1 MTALTTVTDALN
13 QHGLKAMTRGN
24 HVQASCPAHEDKAPS
39 LSVDYRGERVLLTCH
54 AGCTTE
60 AILAGLGL
68 DWPDLFDGEQQSTW
82 GEPLV
87 EYEYLD
93 PDGKPYMYVG
103 RFVGKKF
110 MQRRPGMAYKQG
122 LGDLKPILYRLDKVL
137 AGSGTL
143 YIVEGEKDVHAVEL
157 SLRRSNTPGVAT
169 TSPGGAGKWRD
180 YMASWVGQRYESIVI
195 VADKDSSG
203 TGLRHAQQVAES
215 LERAGCGVPD
225 VRQAKAGKDAFDHV
239 SQGYALSDMG
249 GVDPTS
255 LLPNGLISGMDLHE
269 KEFPPQRWVLPG
281 ILETGLAMLGGPPK
295 LGKSYLAQDLA
306 LACSSGGNAWGSIP
320 SEHGDVLYLALD
332 NDSERRLKDRQD
344 YLLGYCDPDSPLRI
358 HYSTDWPTGQDAIAA
373 CQSWARMVGDPR
385 LIVVDT
391 VSKVEPEFTSDR
403 NGYQTSVDIAA
414 RWNTFAASAG
424 VCVLF
429 IHHDRKTSSKDAGDE
444 DWINRFLGSRGIT
457 ASVQTLMFLD
467 TKRGDPMAT
476 LRMSGRDIEGDD
488 IDLTRVGR
496 QWQAFSKVTV

>member
-1 MTALTTVTDALN
+1 MNALTTVNDAIRSTGSKV
-13 QHGLKAMTRGN
+13 QQRGD
-24 HVQASCPAHEDKAPS
+24 HLQAQCPAHEDKAPS
-39 LSVDYRGERVLLTCH
+39 LSVDYKDGRVLVQCH
-54 AGCTTE
+54 AGCDTE

-68 DWPDLFDGEQQSTW
+68 DWPDLFDGESASTW

-93 PDGKPYMYVG
+93 PDGKPYMIVG
-103 RFVGKKF
+103 RFPNKSF
-110 MQRRPGMAYKQG
+110 RQRRPGQPYKMG
-122 LGDLKPILYRLDKVL
+122 LGDLKPILYRLDRVMS
-137 AGSGTL
+137 GSGTL
-143 YIVEGEKDVHAVEL
+143 VIVEGEKDVHAVEL
-157 SLRRSNTPGVAT
+157 SLRRTHTPGVAT

-180 YMASWVGQRYESIVI
+180 YYSTWVGQRYDRIVI
-195 VADKDSSG
+195 VADKDQSG

-215 LERAGCGVPD
+215 LEQHGCGVPE
-225 VRQAKAGKDAFDHV
+225 VVQAKSGKDAFDHV
-239 SQGYALSDMG
+239 SQGYTLADFT

-281 ILETGLAMLGGPPK
+281 ILESGLAMLGGPPK

-306 LACSSGGNAWGSIP
+306 LACSSGGPAWGSIP
-320 SEHGDVLYLALD
+320 SEQGDVLYLALD

-344 YLLGYCDPDSPLRI
+344 YLLGYTTPDSPLRI
-358 HYSTDWPTGQDAIAA
+358 HYSTEWPTGQDAIAA

-424 VCVLF
+424 VCVLL
-429 IHHDRKTSSKDAGDE
+429 IHHDRKTSSQDSGNE

-467 TKRGDPMAT
+467 TKRGDPTAT

-496 QWQAFSKVTV
+496 QWQAFQKVSV